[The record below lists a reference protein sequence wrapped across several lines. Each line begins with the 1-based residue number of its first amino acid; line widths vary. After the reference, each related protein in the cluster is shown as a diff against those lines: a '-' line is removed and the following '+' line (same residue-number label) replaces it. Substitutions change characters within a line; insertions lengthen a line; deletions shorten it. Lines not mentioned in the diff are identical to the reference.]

1 MTKPGR
7 IFFGVGAFLLLLAA
21 LPLSQAIRVRTST
34 YSFLGGPLSFSGN
47 AAQFFLDL
55 ATFHDNAEEL
65 RSLKARTVDPKL
77 GNFQSQEL
85 TLENQRLTE
94 LLELRRILPGDS
106 GRAVFARVISRS
118 PSAWNRV
125 FLIDKGTQQGL
136 RVNQPVLSER
146 SLVGKIIE
154 TGPTVSKVLLITDPN
169 SKIGVIIQR
178 TRQQGILYGTFSGEC
193 RIKYLSVDTEVKK
206 DDTVESAGYGGF
218 FPKGLLVGQVER
230 VWKEPGQIYQVA
242 EIKPS
247 TDLSRVEEVA
257 CLV

>member
-1 MTKPGR
+1 MR
-7 IFFGVGAFLLLLAA
+7 FR
-21 LPLSQAIRVRTST
+21 S
-34 YSFLGGPLSFSGN
+34 
-47 AAQFFLDL
+47 
-55 ATFHDNAEEL
+55 NAEEL
-65 RSLKARTVDPKL
+65 RSLKIHAANPKL
-77 GNFQSQEL
+77 ENFKLQEL
-85 TLENQRLTE
+85 TLENARLTQ

-118 PSAWNRV
+118 PSAWNRI
-125 FLIDKGTQQGL
+125 FLIDKGAQHGL
-136 RVNQPVLSER
+136 RVNQPVLSDR

-154 TGPTVSKVLLITDPN
+154 TGPAVSKVLLITDPN

-193 RIKYLSVDTEVKK
+193 RIKYLSVDAEVKK
-206 DDTVESAGYGGF
+206 DDIVESAGYGGF

-242 EIKPS
+242 EVRSS